1 MAITLSERAAQE
13 LKTLLEESGIQNA
26 GLRVWVAGGGC
37 CGLQYQ
43 MAIDDAEPEETD
55 LVFDSHGVKIYVDSL
70 SIRYMDGRASTMSRT
85 CSAGGSRS
93 TTRTPSAA
101 ADAVRRSRPKTR
113 WERLAQAAAVAVAAD
128 RLGYNLCRQADIAQW

>member
-1 MAITLSERAAQE
+1 MAITLSERAAHE
-13 LKTLLEESGIQNA
+13 LKTLLEESGIQDA

-55 LVFDSHGVKIYVDSL
+55 LVFAMSTASASAIWTA
-70 SIRYMDGRASTMSRT
+70 RASTMSRT

-93 TTRTPSAA
+93 TTRTRSTA
-101 ADAVRRSRPKTR
+101 ADAARRSRPRTR
-113 WERLAQAAAVAVAAD
+113 WERLAQAAGVVAAAD
-128 RLGYNLCRQADIAQW
+128 RLGYNLLFGKPT

>member
-70 SIRYMDGRASTMSRT
+70 SIRYMDGSCIDYVEDMFG
-85 CSAGGSRS
+85 GGSRS

-113 WERLAQAAAVAVAAD
+113 WERLAQAAAVAVAVG
-128 RLGYNLCRQADIAQW
+128 RFGYNTWRKPT